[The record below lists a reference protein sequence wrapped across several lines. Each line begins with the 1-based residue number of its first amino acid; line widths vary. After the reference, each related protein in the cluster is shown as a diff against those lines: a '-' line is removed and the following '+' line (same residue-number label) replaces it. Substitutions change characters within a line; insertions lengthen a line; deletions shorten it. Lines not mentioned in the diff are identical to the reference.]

1 MAIEEWLADRDGR
14 DTLSLGGKKVVN
26 VLVRAPQFA
35 TYSSARE
42 VAERADVN
50 VSTVVRTAQQLGF
63 AGWQELREE
72 LRAVYLGKVAA
83 GNGTTTTEPTEAT
96 QLFRQDSA
104 NIAALATESNL
115 AAIRAIAGAI
125 KRSRRTLVITS
136 GVGAAPA
143 QVLGT
148 LGTIYGH
155 DIQLSFGHP
164 TTQAIEVNSLGETD
178 CLIVINVW
186 RLTRTLRGLTRM
198 GRERGATVCVLT
210 DLRSSRLADDATHLI
225 VSPIEGIDGSVS
237 VTAMVA
243 AVQAVLGELRDA
255 DSNHAAGLVQKV
267 WNDLDLMDDRD

>member
-1 MAIEEWLADRDGR
+1 VAIEEWLADRDGR

-35 TYSSARE
+35 SYASARE
-42 VAERADVN
+42 VAERAEVN

-72 LRAVYLGKVAA
+72 LRAIYLGAV
-83 GNGTTTTEPTEAT
+83 GTRNGSTTEPTEAT

-104 NIAALATESNL
+104 NIAALATDANL
-115 AAIRAIAGAI
+115 AAIRATAVAI
-125 KRSRRTLVITS
+125 KRSRRTLVVTS

-148 LGTIYGH
+148 LGAVYGL
-155 DIQLSFGHP
+155 DIQVSSGHP
-164 TTQAIEVNSLGETD
+164 TTQAIQVNSLGETD
-178 CLIVINVW
+178 CLVVINVW

-210 DLRSSRLADDATHLI
+210 DLRSSRLADDAAHLI

-243 AVQAVLGELRDA
+243 AVQAVLGELRDP
-255 DSNHAAGLVQKV
+255 DSDRAAGVVQKV
-267 WNDLDLMDDRD
+267 WNELDLMDNQD

>member
-35 TYSSARE
+35 SYASARE
-42 VAERADVN
+42 VAERAEVN

-72 LRAVYLGKVAA
+72 LRAIYLGAV
-83 GNGTTTTEPTEAT
+83 GTRNGSTTEPTEAT

-104 NIAALATESNL
+104 NIAALATDANL
-115 AAIRAIAGAI
+115 AAIRATAVAI
-125 KRSRRTLVITS
+125 KRSRRTLVVTS

-148 LGTIYGH
+148 LGAVYGL
-155 DIQLSFGHP
+155 DIQVSSGHP
-164 TTQAIEVNSLGETD
+164 TTQAIQVNSLGETD
-178 CLIVINVW
+178 CLVVINVW

-210 DLRSSRLADDATHLI
+210 DLRSSRLADDAAHLI

-243 AVQAVLGELRDA
+243 AVQAVLGELRDP
-255 DSNHAAGLVQKV
+255 DSDRAAGVVQKV
-267 WNDLDLMDDRD
+267 WNELDLMDNQD